1 LWSSARK
8 AVFYVIFAQKLLRI
22 EQQRGLTHAEVALA
36 CSVFGTQLQTD
47 TVRLVACRWVL
58 RGYAISPNG
67 HVYFHPDDWRED
79 FAQADLNTQSWL
91 IHELVH
97 VWQVQQG
104 MAVLRRALFDRR
116 YRYQLVQGKPFLSY
130 GIEQQAQIVQDYFVR
145 RIRGQDCTAWQQC
158 LPFYR

>member
-1 LWSSARK
+1 MK
-8 AVFYVIFAQKLLRI
+8 FVQKLLRI
-22 EQQRGLTHAEVALA
+22 EQQRGLTPAEMVLA
-36 CSVFGTQLQTD
+36 RSVFGTQLQTD
-47 TVRLVACRWVL
+47 TVCLVACRWVL

-116 YRYQLVQGKPFLSY
+116 YRYQLVQGKSFLSY

-145 RIRGQDCTAWQQC
+145 RVRGQDCTAWEGC
-158 LPFYR
+158 LPF

>member
-1 LWSSARK
+1 MK
-8 AVFYVIFAQKLLRI
+8 FVQKLLRI
-22 EQQRGLTHAEVALA
+22 EQQRGLTAAEVALA
-36 CSVFGTQLQTD
+36 RSVFGTQLQTD
-47 TVRLVACRWVL
+47 VVRLVACRWVL

-67 HVYFHPDDWRED
+67 HVYFRPDDWRED

-145 RIRGQDCTAWQQC
+145 RTRGHDCTAWEDC
-158 LPFYR
+158 LPFYS

>member
-1 LWSSARK
+1 M
-8 AVFYVIFAQKLLRI
+8 IFIQKLLRI
-22 EQQRGLTHAEVALA
+22 EQQRGLTAAEVALA
-36 CSVFGTQLQTD
+36 RSVFGTQLQTD
-47 TVRLVACRWVL
+47 AVRLVACRWVL

-79 FAQADLNTQSWL
+79 FAQADLNIQSWL

-145 RIRGQDCTAWQQC
+145 RTRGQDCTAWEDC
-158 LPFYR
+158 LPFYS

>member
-1 LWSSARK
+1 M
-8 AVFYVIFAQKLLRI
+8 IFAQKILRI
-22 EQQRGLTHAEVALA
+22 ERQRGLTTAEMALA
-36 CSVFGTQLQTD
+36 FSVFGTQLNMAQ
-47 TVRLVACRWVL
+47 VQLLACRWIL

-79 FAQADLNTQSWL
+79 FAQADLNIQSWL

-104 MAVLRRALFDRR
+104 MAVVRRALLDRR
-116 YRYQLVQGKPFLSY
+116 YRYNLVQGKSFLSY

-145 RIRGQDCTAWQQC
+145 RAKGQDCTAWEGC
-158 LPFYR
+158 LPFEIKLIQAVSRPL

>member
-1 LWSSARK
+1 M
-8 AVFYVIFAQKLLRI
+8 IFVQKLLRI
-22 EQQRGLTHAEVALA
+22 EQQRGLTPAEVMLA
-36 CSVFGTQLQTD
+36 RSVFGKQLQTD

-67 HVYFHPDDWRED
+67 HVYFHPDDSRED
-79 FAQADLNTQSWL
+79 FAQADLNIQSWL

-104 MAVLRRALFDRR
+104 MAVLRLALFDRR
-116 YRYQLVQGKPFLSY
+116 YRYQLVLGKSFLSY

-145 RIRGQDCTAWQQC
+145 RMRGQNCTAWEVC
-158 LPFYR
+158 LPFKINLIPSN

>member
-1 LWSSARK
+1 M
-8 AVFYVIFAQKLLRI
+8 IFAQKILRI
-22 EQQRGLTHAEVALA
+22 ERQRGLTTAEMALA
-36 CSVFGTQLQTD
+36 FSVFGTQLNMAQ
-47 TVRLVACRWVL
+47 VQLLACRWIL

-104 MAVLRRALFDRR
+104 VAVVRRAVLDRR
-116 YRYQLVQGKPFLSY
+116 YQYKLRQGNPFLAY
-130 GIEQQAQIVQDYFVR
+130 GIGQQAQMVQDYFVR
-145 RIRGQDCTAWQQC
+145 RMLGQDCVAWERC
-158 LPFYR
+158 LPFEKTDGVI

>member
-1 LWSSARK
+1 M
-8 AVFYVIFAQKLLRI
+8 IFVQKLLRI
-22 EQQRGLTHAEVALA
+22 EQQRGLTTAEIALA
-36 CSVFGTQLQTD
+36 RSVFGTRLQTD
-47 TVRLVACRWVL
+47 RVRLIACRWVL

-79 FAQADLNTQSWL
+79 FVQADLNTQSWL

-116 YRYQLVQGKPFLSY
+116 YRYDLVQGKSFLSY

-145 RIRGQDCTAWQQC
+145 RAKGHDCTAWEDC
-158 LPFYR
+158 LSFYSSKKDRRSGLF

>member
-1 LWSSARK
+1 MK
-8 AVFYVIFAQKLLRI
+8 FVQKLLRI
-22 EQQRGLTHAEVALA
+22 KQQRGLTAAEVALA
-36 CSVFGTQLQTD
+36 RSVFGTQLQTD
-47 TVRLVACRWVL
+47 AVRLVACRWVL

-116 YRYQLVQGKPFLSY
+116 YRYQLVQGKQFLSY

-145 RIRGQDCTAWQQC
+145 RMRGQDCTAWQQC

>member
-1 LWSSARK
+1 MS
-8 AVFYVIFAQKLLRI
+8 FAQKILRI
-22 EQQRGLTHAEVALA
+22 ERQRGLTTAEMALA
-36 CSVFGTQLQTD
+36 FSVFGTQLNMAQ
-47 TVRLVACRWVL
+47 VQLLACRWIL
-58 RGYAISPNG
+58 RGYAMSPNG

-79 FAQADLNTQSWL
+79 FAQADLNIQSWL

-104 MAVLRRALFDRR
+104 MAVVRRALFDRR

-145 RIRGQDCTAWQQC
+145 RAKGLECAAWQSC
-158 LPFYR
+158 LPFER